1 MIVPGI
7 GQTLA
12 LPGKLSYSFWK
23 TGNLWKTI
31 FWLQN
36 AWKYKL
42 IVLISFLFKWP
53 WCKWD
58 NAWRGVHNQELMD
71 SMSFNIRRFLLKK
84 GCNLRASADL
94 DYSGRAVWS
103 ILMFIFWGVFFF
115 LFSTTFNTTTLFY
128 CEAPEMFCAL
138 PNFTWR
144 SISMKGSDDDWTFNF

>member
-115 LFSTTFNTTTLFY
+115 SVFNYFQHYNAVLLWSSRNVLRTTKLYLTFY
-128 CEAPEMFCAL
+128 QHEGKRWWLDF
-138 PNFTWR
+138 
-144 SISMKGSDDDWTFNF
+144 